1 MECNK
6 EEAVRARELAEKKM
20 QAGDYTGGRRL
31 ALKAQQLYPEIESL
45 SQLLVVCD
53 VHLSAANKLNGVD
66 IDWYAILQIEHFSD
80 DAIIRKQYKKLAFSL
95 HPDRNK
101 CPGAEAAFK
110 LIGEANR
117 VLTDSISRSIFDSKC
132 RVVRPAPPKV
142 AAANH
147 MNKNPPSGS
156 THQPAQPQHV
166 GSQSYPQPP
175 QQTFWT
181 CCTSCKVKFQYYAHF
196 RNRMLRCQNCNQTF
210 VARDVINIGG
220 QPPGSSY
227 SNSASQS
234 HRFSNVHGHG
244 NVGPQS
250 NGGGSYTFAGV
261 ELRPTGRKAAA
272 IRGDSKMGEAKTNV
286 SNGRTGKR
294 CAVRKWA
301 AGKHAGASAQ
311 KRPSPCKENSGGD
324 DDFVAAPSKRSREK
338 RLSGFSEKEMKK
350 PSNSGGELNSEHSS
364 GSAPTAADGS
374 KEEADKKARRILEA
388 KLLLKKTSRSQS
400 IQAKEDEAHVSE
412 KQESNDLD
420 NGNEPE
426 SGEEIACPDVQ
437 FSDFDKDKSENCFD
451 VNQMWALYDE
461 TDSMPR
467 SYAQVKKISLPGF
480 KVLIT
485 WLDACPSTKE
495 EKDWNER
502 GFPVSC
508 GMFGKGDTTVIKHRQ
523 MFSHQIHCTRG
534 KDKDTFL
541 IYPKKGETWA
551 LFKDWD
557 MKLGSKPEKHNWPDS
572 FDFVEIVSDFSE
584 EAGIGVAWLVK
595 VEGFVS
601 IFQRVHIHKVISVCI
616 NPSELQR
623 FSHRIPS
630 RMMTGK
636 EAKGVPPGS
645 FEFDTAALPSSLY
658 SFNTKADEVHS
669 SKGATRSYSHYKMEP
684 TRSSL
689 KTCLPNM
696 SEIDP
701 HRRTLVC
708 GLAAKLPDGIR
719 FRTPAASHF
728 GIERDVGIA
737 QPQRPS
743 TSFQAAEKFIPQV
756 KYNNIELRGPV
767 PMQGRRSSKVSSKAN
782 VSGGGRNTIPSV
794 SVEDLDMN
802 TSSGIR
808 ADDSESIAETTP
820 ASSASKRKIEV
831 AKHNFKAERS
841 EDKFKSGQVWAVRS
855 DEDTMPKNYALVKK
869 IESFPSYRLHVALL
883 EPLSS
888 SIIKNQSSSCGTYR
902 EGKTVVVPLGQ
913 FSHPVHVESIEK
925 NRYQIYPRKGE
936 IWAIYDNSESD
947 RGNGEFRIVEV
958 VESND
963 SAVKVVTLTALKK
976 FAGFETFYR
985 GPKSRRSGHM
995 MEIPLAEISRFSHQ
1009 CLAYYHRDV
1018 LSGYWEL
1025 DPSSIPSQVILLE

>member
-166 GSQSYPQPP
+166 GSQSYPQ
-175 QQTFWT
+175 QTFWT

-210 VARDVINIGG
+210 VARDVINV
-220 QPPGSSY
+220 
-227 SNSASQS
+227 S

-272 IRGDSKMGEAKTNV
+272 IRGDSKMGEAKINV

-311 KRPSPCKENSGGD
+311 KRPSPCKENS
-324 DDFVAAPSKRSREK
+324 E
-338 RLSGFSEKEMKK
+338 
-350 PSNSGGELNSEHSS
+350 
-364 GSAPTAADGS
+364 
-374 KEEADKKARRILEA
+374 
-388 KLLLKKTSRSQS
+388 TSRSQS

-485 WLDACPSTKE
+485 WLEACPGTKG
-495 EKDWNER
+495 

-508 GMFGKGDTTVIKHRQ
+508 GMFGKGVTTVIKHRQ
-523 MFSHQIHCTRG
+523 MFSHQIHCIRG

-584 EAGIGVAWLVK
+584 EAGVGVAWLVK

-616 NPSELQR
+616 NPSELHR

-658 SFNTKADEVHS
+658 SFNTKA
-669 SKGATRSYSHYKMEP
+669 ATRSYSHYKMEP

-756 KYNNIELRGPV
+756 NYNNIELRGHV

-782 VSGGGRNTIPSV
+782 VSGGGRNTNPSV

-820 ASSASKRKIEV
+820 ASSSSKRKIEV

-869 IESFPSYRLHVALL
+869 IESSPSFRLHVALL

-925 NRYQIYPRKGE
+925 NRYQIYPRKDE

-963 SAVKVVTLTALKK
+963 SAIKVVTLTALKK